1 MSASK
6 LQALKLKYEADIAMA
21 QATLEIYV
29 NSSVGIGEHP
39 QHLEEMDTLIG
50 NMAEARDKLEEVNSI
65 LRVNQ
70 TLSESN
76 QDQQTLWGETSL
88 IGC

>member
-39 QHLEEMDTLIG
+39 QHLEEMDTLLA

-70 TLSESN
+70 TLSEST
-76 QDQQTLWGETSL
+76 QDQ
-88 IGC
+88 

>member
-76 QDQQTLWGETSL
+76 QDQQTL
-88 IGC
+88 